1 MKRSSA
7 LLLLLAFCCLSP
19 AASAHPPGMASR
31 ILQLVNGYRSDQGRN
46 MLQMSASLNALAQRH
61 SDNMAAGR
69 VAFGH
74 GGFDARMNKA
84 MRSIRGAYGFSE
96 NVAYGDIGAREVVNM
111 WINSR
116 GHRKN
121 MLGNYQL
128 TGIGVARGRRGQLYF
143 TQVFVSV
150 R

>member
-1 MKRSSA
+1 MRKS
-7 LLLLLAFCCLSP
+7 LLLLLLFAFCGLSF
-19 AASAHPPGMASR
+19 AASARPAGMTSR
-31 ILQLVNGYRSDQGRN
+31 ILQLVNDYRSDQGREPLR
-46 MLQMSASLNALAQRH
+46 MTSQLNAIAQQH
-61 SDNMAAGR
+61 SENMAGKR

-74 GGFDARMNKA
+74 GGFNTRMNKA
-84 MRSIRGAYGFSE
+84 MRSTKGYGFAE
-96 NVAYGDIGAREVVNM
+96 NVAYGDLNAREVVNL
-111 WINSR
+111 WINSK

-128 TGIGVARGRRGQLYF
+128 TGIGVAQGRNGQLYF

>member
-1 MKRSSA
+1 MRKSFL
-7 LLLLLAFCCLSP
+7 LLLLLASCCLSFATYARP
-19 AASAHPPGMASR
+19 AGMASR
-31 ILQLVNGYRSDQGRN
+31 ILQLVNDYRDDKGREP
-46 MLQMSASLNALAQRH
+46 LRMSSQLNAIAQQH
-61 SDNMAAGR
+61 SENMAARR

-74 GGFDARMNKA
+74 GGFDTRMNKA
-84 MRSIRGAYGFSE
+84 LRSTKGYGFAE
-96 NVAYGDIGAREVVNM
+96 NVAYGDLNAREVVNL
-111 WINSR
+111 WINSK

-128 TGIGVARGRRGQLYF
+128 TGIGVAQGRSGQLYF